1 MNRKP
6 VSIVEMWDDK
16 HVMSF
21 EYDEEYSITAIWFD
35 KKPIERR
42 DVIGYL
48 EKFEGQVEYGALR
61 LTVFINSITW
71 MKKLPLR
78 RDNDL

>member
-21 EYDEEYSITAIWFD
+21 EYD
-35 KKPIERR
+35 